1 VTRAPSRLRDFT
13 KLHPGAE
20 GILQRVGAATWDLLV
35 IAVDGTWERAVFP
48 DEASAEAACRELDL
62 RVQRGWEDPRLG
74 RRMNG
79 RDQWNTAD
87 GQRRAR

>member
-1 VTRAPSRLRDFT
+1 MRAPSRLRDFA

-20 GILQRVGAATWDLLV
+20 AVIQRIGGGSWDLLV
-35 IAVDGTWERAVFP
+35 VAVDGTWVRSVFP

-62 RVQRGWEDPRLG
+62 RSQRGWSDPRLG

-79 RDQWNTAD
+79 RDHWSTAD

>member
-1 VTRAPSRLRDFT
+1 MSSRAKTTAS
-13 KLHPGAE
+13 
-20 GILQRVGAATWDLLV
+20 
-35 IAVDGTWERAVFP
+35 AVDGSLFSALRAAFP